1 MPIRIKICG
10 ISRYEDAKA
19 AASIGVD
26 ALGFIFYEKSPRYI
40 APKAAASIISQLPPF
55 ISRVGV
61 FVDESPKKV
70 IAVARAAGI
79 DTLQLHGIE
88 SPSYCAKMPLPVIK
102 AFSIDPTTD
111 LSVLDQYRTAGFLL
125 DTWSSDH
132 RGGTGK
138 TFDWSIAAE
147 ACRKS
152 DRIILA
158 GGLNSGNIEE
168 VMEIVHPY
176 GVDINSGVEIR
187 PGEKNPHKMRQIV
200 QLIRAW
206 ERGGGTWQRSRN

>member
-10 ISRYEDAKA
+10 ITRYEDAKA

-26 ALGFIFYEKSPRYI
+26 AVGFIFYPKSPRYI
-40 APKAAASIISQLPPF
+40 APEDAAAIIAGLPPF

-61 FVDESPKKV
+61 FVDETPERV
-70 IAVARAAGI
+70 VAIARTAGI
-79 DTLQLHGIE
+79 DTLQLHGTE
-88 SPSYCAKMPLPVIK
+88 SPEFCAMMPLPVIK
-102 AFSIDPTTD
+102 GFSINAVTD
-111 LSVLDQYRTAGFLL
+111 LSKLDGYRTSGFLL
-125 DTWSSDH
+125 DTWSPDQ

-138 TFDWSIAAE
+138 TFDWSIATE

-158 GGLNSGNIEE
+158 GGLNPDNIREAVE
-168 VMEIVHPY
+168 TVHPY

-187 PGEKNPHKMRQIV
+187 PGEKNPHKMRELVQIV
-200 QLIRAW
+200 RSWDRGDNKSAW
-206 ERGGGTWQRSRN
+206 TG

>member
-1 MPIRIKICG
+1 MHMRIKICG
-10 ISRYEDAKA
+10 ITRYSDAKA
-19 AASIGVD
+19 AASLGVD
-26 ALGFIFYEKSPRYI
+26 ALGFIFYEKSPRHISPESAATII
-40 APKAAASIISQLPPF
+40 AQLPPF

-61 FVDESPKKV
+61 FVDESPEKV
-70 IAVARAAGI
+70 IAIARAAGI

-88 SPSYCAKMPLPVIK
+88 SPSYCARMPLPVIK
-102 AFSIDPTTD
+102 AFSINQGTD

-125 DTWSSDH
+125 DTWSLDH

-158 GGLNSGNIEE
+158 GGLNPGNIEE
-168 VMEIVHPY
+168 AIETVHPY

-187 PGEKNPHKMRQIV
+187 PGEKNPHKMRQLV
-200 QLIRAW
+200 QAIRSW
-206 ERGGGTWQRSRN
+206 ERGGPNVAA

>member
-1 MPIRIKICG
+1 MHMRIKICG
-10 ISRYEDAKA
+10 ITRYSDAKA
-19 AASIGVD
+19 AASLGVD
-26 ALGFIFYEKSPRYI
+26 ALGFIFDTRSPRSISPESAATII
-40 APKAAASIISQLPPF
+40 AQLPPF

-61 FVDESPKKV
+61 FVDESPEKV
-70 IAVARAAGI
+70 IAIARASGI

-88 SPSYCAKMPLPVIK
+88 SPSYCARMPLPVIK
-102 AFSIDPTTD
+102 AFSINQGTD

-158 GGLNSGNIEE
+158 GGLNPGNIEE
-168 VMEIVHPY
+168 AIETSIPMVLISTAGSKSGPAKRIPTKC
-176 GVDINSGVEIR
+176 GNSCR
-187 PGEKNPHKMRQIV
+187 
-200 QLIRAW
+200 
-206 ERGGGTWQRSRN
+206 